1 MSILLLSK
9 LFSYYI
15 IQGVQEKLCFF
26 QRIILPPLPRQY
38 WAAIRRSENCE
49 PIGVTVH

>member
-15 IQGVQEKLCFF
+15 IQGVQEKLWFF
-26 QRIILPPLPRQY
+26 FKEKFCHLSLASTGLLFVVLKIVSQ
-38 WAAIRRSENCE
+38 
-49 PIGVTVH
+49 